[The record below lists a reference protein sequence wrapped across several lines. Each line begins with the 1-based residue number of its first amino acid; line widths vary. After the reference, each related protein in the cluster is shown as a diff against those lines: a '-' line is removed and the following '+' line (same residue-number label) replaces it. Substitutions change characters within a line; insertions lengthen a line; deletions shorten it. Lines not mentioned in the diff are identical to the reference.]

1 MIVVVDAIILNKD
14 KEVLLAKNLKSLRG
28 WILPGGKLEPG
39 ETLEA
44 AITREIREE
53 LGLGIKVKKFVTAF
67 VSSASLSG
75 KTKENYVVIRF
86 LASVKGGKK
95 IKIRKDEIEDAR
107 WFEINRLPEGIYP
120 DSKIGLKE
128 ILEGAGRRNK

>member
-1 MIVVVDAIILNKD
+1 MIVVVDAIILNKG

-86 LASVKGGKK
+86 LAEASSKK
-95 IKIRKDEIEDAR
+95 IKIRKDEIKDAC
-107 WFEINRLPEGIYP
+107 WFDVDRLPEGIYP
-120 DSKIGLKE
+120 DSKIGL
-128 ILEGAGRRNK
+128 LEVLRKR